1 MTINSDSSTVS
12 DIHFD
17 DQNDGDKNKINDMNL
32 FNDSD
37 FFDEGRNKKKNSCSN
52 DNFYEEM
59 KYDILR
65 IERNINSEV
74 KKRLDANKNI
84 QLLIEQMANNM
95 INNVL
100 NKITTKIESIS
111 SDLDKII
118 HKCEELEK
126 VISQIK
132 VDIPTKIQT
141 DMISLK
147 REIADFQL
155 VINKYLN
162 NKKKRDNILYGKIEN
177 ISAYL
182 TGKIQSEIAFK
193 QHDLSYLKNESDRLL
208 NYDNDDDVN
217 FKNVFLQEV
226 EEIKDALNLT
236 VKAREQSDDDII
248 QAMNKYTSVLQKA
261 LQSAI
266 INTN

>member
-1 MTINSDSSTVS
+1 
-12 DIHFD
+12 
-17 DQNDGDKNKINDMNL
+17 
-32 FNDSD
+32 
-37 FFDEGRNKKKNSCSN
+37 
-52 DNFYEEM
+52 
-59 KYDILR
+59 
-65 IERNINSEV
+65 
-74 KKRLDANKNI
+74 
-84 QLLIEQMANNM
+84 
-95 INNVL
+95 
-100 NKITTKIESIS
+100 
-111 SDLDKII
+111 
-118 HKCEELEK
+118 
-126 VISQIK
+126 
-132 VDIPTKIQT
+132 
-141 DMISLK
+141 MISLK